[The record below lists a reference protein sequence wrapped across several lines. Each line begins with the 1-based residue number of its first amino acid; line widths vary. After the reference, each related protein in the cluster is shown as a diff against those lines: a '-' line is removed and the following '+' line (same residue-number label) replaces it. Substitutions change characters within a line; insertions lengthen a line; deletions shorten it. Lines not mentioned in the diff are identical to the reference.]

1 MIKLSLQVPTQKN
14 CNAIAKLGKTHIY
27 EKKGIKRQGVGG
39 GAYVC
44 MFSFKQKAFSKTA
57 QIFQEIKHYLEHKLT
72 YLH

>member
-44 MFSFKQKAFSKTA
+44 MFL
-57 QIFQEIKHYLEHKLT
+57 I
-72 YLH
+72 